1 MHYIDER
8 IKIMFFFCLTSTLE
22 NPKKDK
28 PPVHELRELIRRIGL
43 GEEEALASLYEQT
56 KSAVYGFALSIVK
69 NHADAEEIMQD
80 TFLAVDANAA
90 RYEPVGSPMGWIL
103 TITRNLAYG
112 RIRKGKW
119 EAAMDDLPEEAEMAA
134 PTEQT
139 ENRMVLEA
147 ALQILGEE
155 ERQIVMLHAVS
166 GLRHKEVAKILNLT
180 LTGTL
185 SKYHRALAKLRKQLG
200 GTI

>member
-1 MHYIDER
+1 ML
-8 IKIMFFFCLTSTLE
+8 FLCLTSTLE
-22 NPKKDK
+22 NTPRERSSAPELKD
-28 PPVHELRELIRRIGL
+28 LIRRIGL
-43 GEEEALASLYEQT
+43 KEEAALAALYEQT
-56 KSAVYGFALSIVK
+56 SSAVFGFALSICK

-119 EAAMDDLPEEAEMAA
+119 EAAMDDLPEEAETAA